1 MPETPPF
8 AERLGTLLREHRGKR
23 TQTEVAATLGI
34 ADSTY
39 SDYERGNITPSLAM
53 LVTLLEVLAIDA
65 NEILALIVGD
75 NDDEPNG
82 TRVVAA

>member
-8 AERLGTLLREHRGKR
+8 PERLGALLREHRGKR
-23 TQTEVAATLGI
+23 TQAEIAGSVGI

-39 SDYERGNITPSLAM
+39 SAYERGNITPSLAM
-53 LVTLLEVLAIDA
+53 LVVLLEVLAIDA

-75 NDDEPNG
+75 NDDDHNG
-82 TRVVAA
+82 ATVAA